1 MLGSSHQMNSI
12 GLFRVNS
19 PTSMGGGDPH
29 KSKLDFHF
37 DISSSMSPVYKD
49 LMKLIGNFVLNR
61 D

>member
-1 MLGSSHQMNSI
+1 MNSI